1 MSLDTSKRKSPRRG
15 ESSFSQLRIEEFD
28 DECANL
34 AKNWS
39 SATKVF
45 LLLIIGAVIFAIIFS
60 FYKIFGSDTLT
71 KISAII
77 GSIVILAYVLFLIY
91 DSIYGIL

>member
-1 MSLDTSKRKSPRRG
+1 MSLDVSKRKSPRRG
-15 ESSFSQLRIEEFD
+15 ENSFSRLSIEEFD
-28 DECANL
+28 KGCI
-34 AKNWS
+34 NWS

-60 FYKIFGSDTLT
+60 FHKIFGSDTLT

-77 GSIVILAYVLFLIY
+77 GSIIILAYALFLIY
-91 DSIYGIL
+91 DSIYKEAH